1 MLVKKHTP
9 QKKNTQCDK
18 SPKVTV
24 IIPVYNAEKYLA
36 DTLRSILS
44 QTFTN
49 FEVICI
55 DDGSTDKSADI
66 LSMYEKKDKRIKV
79 VKQENKGVIVARNN
93 AVKLAKGEFIYFLDS
108 DDVIDERLLEKSYNA
123 IIEGKG
129 DIITCRVMTFGREN
143 GEMYLPKP
151 TKFNMARGNC
161 LVNAALLR
169 KSLFDKSGGFDMAF
183 HMGLEDY
190 DFWLNMI
197 YRHNAVFYRIPEF
210 LFYYRIKPK
219 DESRNMLHASLHNKE
234 LLNFLRKK
242 YPEMVTYKKLYK
254 LMSFIFQIR
263 HKPKKHKTVIRLFKL
278 PIFSAKQKKNNKI
291 YYSLFDLIP
300 VCNRRVQQCKIDEI
314 MKVEQVCKE
323 LNKRM

>member
-9 QKKNTQCDK
+9 KKKNTLCDK

-197 YRHNAVFYRIPEF
+197 YRQNAHFYRIPEL

-219 DESRNMLHASLHNKE
+219 SESRNLSKAHLHGE
-234 LLNFLRKK
+234 LMKRLYSK
-242 YPEMVTYKKLYK
+242 YPEMLWYKKLYK
-254 LMSFIFQIR
+254 LSTFLFQIR
-263 HKPKKHKTVIRLFKL
+263 RQPNKTVIRLLKL
-278 PIFSAKQKKNNKI
+278 PIFSIRQKKNSKI
-291 YYSLFDLIP
+291 FYKLFDLIP
-300 VCNRRVQQCKIDEI
+300 ICIRRVKQSKIDEI
-314 MKVEQVCKE
+314 RKAELVCKE
-323 LNKRM
+323 LNERTMV

>member
-93 AVKLAKGEFIYFLDS
+93 AVKLSKGEFIYFLDS
-108 DDVIDERLLEKSYNA
+108 DDVIDERLQEKS
-123 IIEGKG
+123 
-129 DIITCRVMTFGREN
+129 
-143 GEMYLPKP
+143 
-151 TKFNMARGNC
+151 
-161 LVNAALLR
+161 
-169 KSLFDKSGGFDMAF
+169 
-183 HMGLEDY
+183 
-190 DFWLNMI
+190 
-197 YRHNAVFYRIPEF
+197 
-210 LFYYRIKPK
+210 
-219 DESRNMLHASLHNKE
+219 
-234 LLNFLRKK
+234 
-242 YPEMVTYKKLYK
+242 
-254 LMSFIFQIR
+254 
-263 HKPKKHKTVIRLFKL
+263 
-278 PIFSAKQKKNNKI
+278 
-291 YYSLFDLIP
+291 
-300 VCNRRVQQCKIDEI
+300 
-314 MKVEQVCKE
+314 
-323 LNKRM
+323 